1 MRLLIITS
9 NYHTCHIIVKV
20 WARGTLKIFFL
31 ESLVLAFV
39 LTMYIWSV
47 WCTSV
52 YSAHLSTVFT
62 GRQVLTVLGNHHKPA
77 CTFPCKKR
85 SACMC
90 TTSSSRRS
98 FHPCRNSLTHV
109 SVWSRWNCK
118 STRTEAPFN
127 SIGRTNNGNE
137 LTPPLTPFH
146 LFTERRASSSAAAM
160 LCAPSL
166 PMRHGWMDD
175 WLLDWGSYCRP
186 TALSKECPS
195 ESGFR
200 SWSKPCSA
208 WHTYSMEWYYLGY
221 ERPSS
226 PFLE

>member
-1 MRLLIITS
+1 
-9 NYHTCHIIVKV
+9 
-20 WARGTLKIFFL
+20 
-31 ESLVLAFV
+31 
-39 LTMYIWSV
+39 
-47 WCTSV
+47 
-52 YSAHLSTVFT
+52 
-62 GRQVLTVLGNHHKPA
+62 
-77 CTFPCKKR
+77 
-85 SACMC
+85 MC

-175 WLLDWGSYCRP
+175 WLLDWGGYCRP
-186 TALSKECPS
+186 TWLRTPIKSISGVVHTVQASVFVPGKKCTLAICARQGKALSKVRFIS
-195 ESGFR
+195 
-200 SWSKPCSA
+200 
-208 WHTYSMEWYYLGY
+208 Y
-221 ERPSS
+221 
-226 PFLE
+226 